1 MNLQCEKTVEKIWW
15 FGYNKEKGVFT
26 MLRRYELTDEEWLR
40 IEPLLP
46 PENTGKQGRPRKDNR
61 IIMNGIVW
69 LARSGAPW
77 RDLPERYGSWKTVYS
92 RFRKWIDDGILD
104 NIFRILSLEAELEE
118 LSIDASIIQAH
129 QHSAGAKKRG
139 PSNEIGHS
147 RGGASTKIHAAVDAY
162 GYPVYL
168 MINEGQRNDI
178 NYAIPLLDQI
188 EINGSN
194 VLADRGYDS
203 NKLLDYVYAR
213 GGEPTIPSRKG
224 AKFERHCDWWLYKER
239 HLVEKYFLKLKAFRR
254 IATRY
259 DKLAATY
266 LGFICIASI
275 LIWLK

>member
-1 MNLQCEKTVEKIWW
+1 
-15 FGYNKEKGVFT
+15 
-26 MLRRYELTDEEWLR
+26 
-40 IEPLLP
+40 
-46 PENTGKQGRPRKDNR
+46 
-61 IIMNGIVW
+61 
-69 LARSGAPW
+69 
-77 RDLPERYGSWKTVYS
+77 
-92 RFRKWIDDGILD
+92 
-104 NIFRILSLEAELEE
+104 
-118 LSIDASIIQAH
+118 
-129 QHSAGAKKRG
+129 
-139 PSNEIGHS
+139 
-147 RGGASTKIHAAVDAY
+147 
-162 GYPVYL
+162 
-168 MINEGQRNDI
+168 MISEGQRNDI

-213 GGEPTIPSRKG
+213 GGEPTIPSRKELNLNVIVIG
-224 AKFERHCDWWLYKER
+224 GYTKER